1 MSCGSKLLIWT
12 YVPTHHQSAFLQAL
26 RDEGVDLVVH
36 YFQRVSPQRLRLGW
50 DDPRNLPSGERLVD
64 SNLGAVEACPD
75 WRERLHVI
83 PGYGSTFLLRLA
95 FHLSR
100 RGVSWVNWCE
110 PSRKSLRWYLNFP
123 LKRGYAAL
131 INRYALGALAIG
143 SMARQDFVQWG
154 VKDRLIRF
162 LPYSSARLTPAQDAS
177 TARPVG
183 SPQFVFVGALCHRK
197 GVDVLLRAF
206 QRVTRDHPAARLRL
220 VGYDESGGTYQRL
233 VEQLGIGDAVEFT
246 GSVPAH
252 AVANSLQGCD
262 VLVLSSRFDGWGM
275 VVNEA
280 ASLGKALIATDRC
293 GSAHHLITPDVNGFR
308 VRPGSQEALAAAM
321 LRYCREPALARL
333 HGERSLAR
341 FLDFT
346 PSRNAWRLRQCL
358 SSLVA
363 GEAAGEW
370 EIA

>member
-1 MSCGSKLLIWT
+1 
-12 YVPTHHQSAFLQAL
+12 
-26 RDEGVDLVVH
+26 
-36 YFQRVSPQRLRLGW
+36 
-50 DDPRNLPSGERLVD
+50 
-64 SNLGAVEACPD
+64 
-75 WRERLHVI
+75 
-83 PGYGSTFLLRLA
+83 
-95 FHLSR
+95 
-100 RGVSWVNWCE
+100 
-110 PSRKSLRWYLNFP
+110 
-123 LKRGYAAL
+123 
-131 INRYALGALAIG
+131 
-143 SMARQDFVQWG
+143 MARQDFVQWG